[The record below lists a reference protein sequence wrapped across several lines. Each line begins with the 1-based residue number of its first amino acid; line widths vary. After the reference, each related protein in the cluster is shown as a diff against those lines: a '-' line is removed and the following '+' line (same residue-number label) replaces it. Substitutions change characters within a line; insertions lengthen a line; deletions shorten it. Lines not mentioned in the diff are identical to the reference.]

1 MLVFC
6 LAPGLAPAGGTAG
19 ADRESLPRGG
29 TDFLC
34 LMPCLRVS
42 KKIQLL
48 TPTCI
53 KCPAQAM
60 HMPRTYRRGGSR
72 VGSTG
77 RVGMVPYQS
86 RDRKA
91 VRWEGCGPKPS
102 WCSRTQRSGCGY
114 CCSPGC
120 AHTLTLC
127 LNHPNSSC
135 QPTEAI

>member
-34 LMPCLRVS
+34 LMPCPRVS
-42 KKIQLL
+42 KKTQLL

-77 RVGMVPYQS
+77 RVGMVPCQS
-86 RDRKA
+86 RGRKA

-102 WCSRTQRSGCGY
+102 WRTGCGY

-120 AHTLTLC
+120 AHTSTCSPLC